1 MAAGTCSPRACGMMP
16 FMKFEYFTDRDD
28 ETAAQTV
35 DGAPIDGSVRSHVV
49 DPSSVLGQ
57 LERLLGG
64 PLHDDGLRSAQLVAE
79 SADGARLVI
88 RLSAHLV
95 SLFAMVQPA
104 TLDDLVG
111 QWALSR
117 RFRRAAPEDLHAFAA
132 GLHGLCQSSGR
143 RVYCRA
149 TADES
154 ELAAAAAP
162 GSPVGDEAGADEP
175 RPLPRR

>member
-1 MAAGTCSPRACGMMP
+1 MM
-16 FMKFEYFTDRDD
+16 FEYFASPDD
-28 ETAAQTV
+28 ENAALTV
-35 DGAPIDGSVRSHVV
+35 GGDRIEGSVESHVV
-49 DPSSVLGQ
+49 DPASVLGQ

-64 PLHDDGLRSAQLVAE
+64 PVDDGGLRSAQLVAE

-88 RLSAHLV
+88 RLSGALV

-104 TLDDLVG
+104 TLDAVVK

-117 RFRRAAPEDLHAFAA
+117 RFRRAEPEDLHAFAV
-132 GLHGLCQSSGR
+132 GLHELCRGAGK

-149 TADES
+149 TAEES
-154 ELAAAAAP
+154 ELAVAAP
-162 GSPVGDEAGADEP
+162 AGREAVADPGEP